1 MYLILY
7 DITETP
13 IRTKVVRLLEKEGY
27 ERIQFSVF
35 IAPFNPEKNKLWVKL
50 QTLLAQTPSNKIF
63 CLKITTENFYKIK
76 IIGNFEIDLDYMAGN
91 KSSLII

>member
-13 IRTKVVRLLEKEGY
+13 IRTKVAKLLEKEGY

-35 IAPFNPEKNKLWVKL
+35 IAPFNPSKNRLWLKLEK
-50 QTLLAQTPSNKIF
+50 LLATTKDNKIF
-63 CLKITTENFYKIK
+63 CLKITEENFYKIK
-76 IIGNFEIDLDYMAGN
+76 TIGKFEIDLDYLSGN